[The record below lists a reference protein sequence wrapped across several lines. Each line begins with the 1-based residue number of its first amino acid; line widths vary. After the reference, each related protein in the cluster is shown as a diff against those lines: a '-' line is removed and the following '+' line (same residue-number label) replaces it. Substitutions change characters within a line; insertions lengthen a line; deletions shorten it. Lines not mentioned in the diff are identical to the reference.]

1 MYAQDIVKSKHVNSY
16 SRGYAMRL
24 KEQQLK
30 VGMSLMV
37 EVEKVLQVS
46 MKIKSLARAIFLC

>member
-1 MYAQDIVKSKHVNSY
+1 MVKSKHVNSY

-46 MKIKSLARAIFLC
+46 